1 MPRFLLDSIC
11 FVNILQKNLNCFTV
25 EMIDV
30 TPPPVAT
37 DRLVEQ
43 LKALANPKRLQIIH
57 LLMEGVHCNCE
68 LGDALGMS
76 PNLISHHMSILRDL
90 GLVEMERD
98 AVDARWVYFS
108 INETALAEL
117 NETFGAFFNADRIQP
132 RRPMCGPQGAV
143 VSMSEIALA

>member
-1 MPRFLLDSIC
+1 MFDINPPLVAIERF
-11 FVNILQKNLNCFTV
+11 
-25 EMIDV
+25 
-30 TPPPVAT
+30 
-37 DRLVEQ
+37 VEQ

-68 LGDALGMS
+68 LGEALGMS

-98 AVDARWVYFS
+98 AVDGRWIYFS

-117 NETFGAFFNADRIQP
+117 NQVFQGFFDPQRIQP
-132 RRPMCGPQGAV
+132 RRPTCGPQGSVIPMGQIV
-143 VSMSEIALA
+143 VT